1 MYQHLIPQ
9 DIPADCILGINY
21 SGMHDSAIAIVTPSG
36 EPVFAVSLE
45 RLSRVKQDGRYPTE
59 LLSSLPWEKI
69 SQVAFSVESEY
80 SQAESFSSHFLE
92 TRLHQVGQGD
102 RSHQAPFFKYLA
114 DIDKPKV
121 YIPHHLSHAA
131 SAFWPSRF
139 ERALCLV
146 YDGGMANED
155 WFGGVYLADR
165 DTGIKVCDQ
174 FAAHQYANVTY
185 LYSAITG
192 ILGFSPL
199 KHEGKITGLA
209 AYGKEDKDCLEELY
223 KLLAEPLRLD
233 GLSYWV
239 DMYSEDTPPVLQT
252 NTKKVAEFREQL
264 GKFSRE
270 DLAFNVQKI
279 AEDHILAIL
288 CQLKEKYP
296 EYQNVCL
303 SGGLFANVKIN
314 QRVSEL
320 GFSSVFV
327 SPPMSDDGTALGAAI
342 QAASVLEGFSPQPM
356 RDVFLGP
363 VSSKRVISELVEEKK
378 VQLHK
383 PTPELSMAQEIA
395 RLLAA
400 DKIVAIY
407 QGASEFGPRALGNRS
422 ILASA
427 SDAEINRRLNN
438 RLNRTEFMP
447 FAPMCLAEDANE
459 LFDDIENNYHT
470 AQFMTITVNCKPIMK
485 ERCPAVVHCDG
496 TARPQLVVRDVQPL
510 IHGVISSYKKQAARP
525 AIVNTSFNVHE
536 EPIVCTAEDALKGF
550 FESGLDYLY
559 LDGVLISLT
568 DNKNIE
574 AGYLR
579 EKIADQAATIKRL
592 KLRELELHGLYS
604 VIEIENQSSC
614 QTVESL
620 GGELGAM
627 ISERDEWH
635 QKFAEKCSEYIDC
648 NNRLQG
654 VENLLVDAHSET
666 KAKVGEA
673 KRLHHTLGE
682 AEYELE
688 RLNSLLDDE
697 RAKYDRILKSF
708 SWRLLAPFR
717 AVVNLF
723 KK

>member
-1 MYQHLIPQ
+1 MYQDLIPQ
-9 DIPADCILGINY
+9 DIPSDCILGINY
-21 SGMHDSAIAIVTPSG
+21 SGMHDSSIAIVSQTG
-36 EPVFAVSLE
+36 EPIFAVSLE
-45 RLSRVKQDGRYPTE
+45 RLSRVKQDGRYPSE
-59 LLSSLPWEKI
+59 LLLSLPWEKI
-69 SQVAFSVESEY
+69 SKVAFSVESEY
-80 SQAESFSSHFLE
+80 LPVECLESNFLE
-92 TRLHQVGQGD
+92 IRLVQAGQGD
-102 RSHQAPFFKYLA
+102 RAHQAPFFKYLSK
-114 DIDKPKV
+114 IDKPKI

-131 SAFWPSRF
+131 SAFWPSQF

-209 AYGKEDKDCLEELY
+209 AYGKENEACLEELY
-223 KLLAEPLRLD
+223 KLLENPLLLD

-239 DMYSEDTPPVLQT
+239 DMYSEDAPPVLQT
-252 NTKKVAEFREQL
+252 NVKKVTEFRDQL
-264 GKFSRE
+264 RGFSRE
-270 DLAFNVQKI
+270 DLAYNVQKI

-288 CQLKEKYP
+288 RQLKEKYP
-296 EYQNVCL
+296 EYSNVCL

-342 QAASVLEGFSPQPM
+342 QVASTLESFSPKPM

-363 VSSKRVISELVEEKK
+363 VSSKASILNLIEEEGIL
-378 VQLHK
+378 LHE
-383 PTPELSMAQEIA
+383 PDLGTSLEEEIA
-395 RLLAA
+395 RLLAT
-400 DKIVAIY
+400 DNIVAVY

-427 SDAEINRRLNN
+427 SDAEINQRLNN

-459 LFDDIENNYHT
+459 LFEGIGKNYHT
-470 AQFMTITVNCKPIMK
+470 AQFMTITVNCKSIMK

-496 TARPQLVVRDVQPL
+496 TARPQLVVKDVQPL
-510 IHGVISSYKKQAARP
+510 IHAVISSYKKQAARP

-559 LDGVLISLT
+559 LDGVLISLE
-568 DNKNIE
+568 DNKNTE
-574 AGYLR
+574 ANYLR
-579 EKIADQAATIKRL
+579 TKISAQAEAVKKHKFREIEQHSL
-592 KLRELELHGLYS
+592 FSALELENKSL
-604 VIEIENQSSC
+604 IER
-614 QTVESL
+614 L
-620 GGELGAM
+620 RLELSTM
-627 ISERDEWH
+627 TSERDEWH
-635 QKFAEKCSEYIDC
+635 QQFAIKCDEYI
-648 NNRLQG
+648 NSSKL
-654 VENLLVDAHSET
+654 
-666 KAKVGEA
+666 
-673 KRLHHTLGE
+673 LGE
-682 AEYELE
+682 SEAALLDAQRDNQAKLVQNEHLEKTLHELDVE
-688 RLNSLLDDE
+688 LQRQCSLLDEE
-697 RAKYDRILKSF
+697 RKKYNSIVNSR

-717 AVVNLF
+717 ALINKF